1 MQSNENLKF
10 GDSIVMWD
18 KRIFIQDLVSKL
30 NGIRS
35 SVAEVGVYKGGTAKL
50 ILETMDNKDTLF
62 LFDTF
67 EGIPNESEY
76 DNVHIKG
83 DFFDSPYSDIVQ
95 YFSVFSNSRVFK
107 GIFPHETGKEI
118 EDQKFK
124 FVHLDVDTYHS
135 YLDSLNF
142 FYDKMISGGYILFDD
157 YNEPSCQGATIA
169 VDLFFKDKE
178 ENILNNLKGSYY
190 IIKK

>member
-1 MQSNENLKF
+1 MQRNENLKF
-10 GDSIVMWD
+10 GDSIVMGN
-18 KRIFIQDLVSKL
+18 KKNFIKDIISKL
-30 NGIRS
+30 NGINS

-50 ILETMDNKDTLF
+50 ILETMDKKDPLF

-67 EGIPNESEY
+67 EGIPNESEH
-76 DNVHIKG
+76 DNVHVQG
-83 DFFDSPYSDIVQ
+83 DFFDSPYSDIIQ
-95 YFSVFSNSRVFK
+95 YFSGFPNSRVFK
-107 GIFPHETGKEI
+107 GIFPQETGGEI
-118 EDQKFK
+118 EGQRFK

-142 FYDKMISGGYILFDD
+142 FYDKMIPGGYILFDD
-157 YNEPSCQGATIA
+157 YNEPSCQGATLA

-178 ENILNNLKGSYY
+178 ENILNTLGSYY

>member
-10 GDSIVMWD
+10 GHSIVMEG
-18 KRIFIQDLVSKL
+18 KKNFIKDIISRL
-30 NGIRS
+30 NGVRS
-35 SVAEVGVYKGGTAKL
+35 SVAEVGVYKGGTAKI
-50 ILETMDNKDTLF
+50 ILETMDNKDLLF

-67 EGIPNESEY
+67 EGIPNESEH
-76 DNVHIKG
+76 DNVHIRG
-83 DFFDSPYSDIVQ
+83 DFFDSPYIEIVQ
-95 YFSVFSNSRVFK
+95 YFSSFQNSYVFK
-107 GIFPHETGKEI
+107 GIFPQDTGKEI
-118 EDQKFK
+118 ENQKFK

-178 ENILNNLKGSYY
+178 EVILNTLGSYY

>member
-10 GDSIVMWD
+10 GHSIVMEG
-18 KRIFIQDLVSKL
+18 KKNFIKDIISGL
-30 NGIRS
+30 NGVRS
-35 SVAEVGVYKGGTAKL
+35 SVAEVGVYKGGTAKI
-50 ILETMDNKDTLF
+50 ILETMDNKDLLF

-67 EGIPNESEY
+67 EGIPNESEH
-76 DNVHIKG
+76 DNVHVRG
-83 DFFDSPYSDIVQ
+83 DFFDSPYIDIVQ
-95 YFSVFSNSRVFK
+95 YFSSFQNSYVFK
-107 GIFPHETGKEI
+107 GIFPQETGKEI
-118 EDQKFK
+118 ENQKFK

-178 ENILNNLKGSYY
+178 EVILNTLGSYY

>member
-18 KRIFIQDLVSKL
+18 KRNFIQDLVSKL

-67 EGIPNESEY
+67 ETGESGE
-76 DNVHIKG
+76 G
-83 DFFDSPYSDIVQ
+83 
-95 YFSVFSNSRVFK
+95 
-107 GIFPHETGKEI
+107 
-118 EDQKFK
+118 
-124 FVHLDVDTYHS
+124 
-135 YLDSLNF
+135 
-142 FYDKMISGGYILFDD
+142 MISF
-157 YNEPSCQGATIA
+157 
-169 VDLFFKDKE
+169 
-178 ENILNNLKGSYY
+178 LKL
-190 IIKK
+190 